1 MARPKK
7 SDHTAMYLDREG
19 KVKTVH
25 FRMPEA
31 KKKAKG
37 AEAGDA
43 ARRRSSSPSR
53 APTLPARVS
62 R

>member
-1 MARPKK
+1 
-7 SDHTAMYLDREG
+7 MYLDREG

-37 AEAGDA
+37 SEAGDA
-43 ARRRSSSPSR
+43 ANDDDRRLQT
-53 APTLPARVS
+53 APRRYPQGYRDDW
-62 R
+62 

>member
-1 MARPKK
+1 
-7 SDHTAMYLDREG
+7 MYLDREG

-31 KKKAKG
+31 KKKAKN
-37 AEAGDA
+37 AEAGDDEA
-43 ARRRSSSPSR
+43 DEIVTPSR
-53 APTLPARVS
+53 GPTSPARVS